1 MMVWVWYKM
10 FGESGRKK
18 TMQILKSH
26 EEGMDLYQTRQVFVK
41 KTLWKEQNMYSTGR
55 FGLVLQVHM

>member
-1 MMVWVWYKM
+1 M